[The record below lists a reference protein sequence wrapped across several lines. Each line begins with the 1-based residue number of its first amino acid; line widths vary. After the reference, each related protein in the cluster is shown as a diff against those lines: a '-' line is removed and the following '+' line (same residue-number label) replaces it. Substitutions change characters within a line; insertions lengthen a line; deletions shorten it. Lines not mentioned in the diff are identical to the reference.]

1 MNAKEFFYTTA
12 QLREAQKAYL
22 KTHDPNV
29 FRVVRKLENIID
41 AEIKRVRQ
49 IVQGSQ

>member
-29 FRVVRKLENIID
+29 FRAVRKLENIID
-41 AEIKRVRQ
+41 SEIERVRAL
-49 IVQGSQ
+49 VG